1 MCNFEITL
9 WFTLKLHYDSSWK
22 YFAIKHPWTSIP
34 RPLSSRRDH
43 YVAEKGEFN
52 YADLSIYKSHVAFY
66 LKLNVQK
73 SREAIPLSSGRGAR
87 GEVNMTSPENYT

>member
-1 MCNFEITL
+1 MTRPENTL
-9 WFTLKLHYDSSWK
+9 QLNILG
-22 YFAIKHPWTSIP
+22 
-34 RPLSSRRDH
+34 PLSPDPFLH
-43 YVAEKGEFN
+43 QEKGEFN

-73 SREAIPLSSGRGAR
+73 SREAIPLSSERGAR